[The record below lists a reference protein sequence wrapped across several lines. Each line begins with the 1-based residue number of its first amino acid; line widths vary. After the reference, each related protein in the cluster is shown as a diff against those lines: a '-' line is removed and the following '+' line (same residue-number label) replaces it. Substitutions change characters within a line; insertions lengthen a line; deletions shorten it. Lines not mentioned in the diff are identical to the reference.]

1 MGANTPSAFIHV
13 KEVLSMSHIVLV
25 EGARTPFAKISGSF
39 RDITATKLGVMASK
53 AAIKKSGISP
63 EDIDHVVFGN
73 VQQSS
78 KDAHMLA
85 RHVGLQ
91 SGTRLEV
98 PAVTINRVCG
108 TGIETILAG
117 ARYILTGE
125 ANVVLAG
132 GTENM
137 SQVPHVIRG
146 MRWGSPLGAPLVE
159 DWVFDG
165 LLDTNCG
172 YSMAETAENVAEK
185 YRISR
190 KEIDTHALTSHMRA
204 IAARDKGYFDEEI
217 VPVTVKGR
225 KGDEV
230 VDQDQHI
237 RNTSMEQLSKLE
249 ARFVKNGVVT
259 PGNASGMVDGAAA
272 VIITSSDYAEK
283 NGLQPI
289 ARLVSWDV
297 VGVEPKYMGIGPVPA
312 IQGALKKADLQLKDL
327 DLIEINEAFSAQYLA
342 CQKELGFD
350 PEIGNVNGGAVA
362 LGHPLAASGTRISH
376 SLVKELKR
384 RNNKY
389 GASAVCIGGGQGIA
403 AIWEAL

>member
-1 MGANTPSAFIHV
+1 
-13 KEVLSMSHIVLV
+13 MSHIVMV

-39 RDITATKLGVMASK
+39 REINATELGVMAAK
-53 AAIKKSGISP
+53 EAIKKSGISP
-63 EDIDHVVFGN
+63 QEIDQVVFGN

-85 RHVGLQ
+85 RHIGLK
-91 SGTRLEV
+91 SGARLEV
-98 PAVTINRVCG
+98 PGVTINRVCG
-108 TGIETILAG
+108 TGIETILTG

-125 ANVVLAG
+125 ADVVLAG

-146 MRWGSPLGAPLVE
+146 MRWGSPLGGPIVE
-159 DWVFDG
+159 DWLWDG

-172 YSMAETAENVAEK
+172 YTMAETAENVAEK
-185 YRISR
+185 YNISR
-190 KEIDTHALTSHMRA
+190 EEVDEHALGSHTRA
-204 IAARDKGYFDEEI
+204 IKARSKGYFKEEI
-217 VPVTVKGR
+217 VPVMVKGR
-225 KGDEV
+225 KGDEIIEH
-230 VDQDQHI
+230 DQYI
-237 RNTSMEQLSKLE
+237 RETSREQLAKLP
-249 ARFVKNGVVT
+249 ARFVENGVVT

-283 NGLQPI
+283 NELKPI

-312 IQGALKKADLQLKDL
+312 IQGALKKADLRLKDIS
-327 DLIEINEAFSAQYLA
+327 LIEINEAFSAQYLA

-362 LGHPLAASGTRISH
+362 LGHPLAASGTRISYTI
-376 SLVKELKR
+376 VKELKR
-384 RNNKY
+384 RKETY